1 METEELGDEELA
13 VVTAVI
19 ALLCEQQALTRSRVR
34 EVWPNPSPW
43 RWAAV
48 TGGARQTPE
57 ISLQ

>member
-19 ALLCEQQALTRSRVR
+19 ALICERQGLTQSRVR

-48 TGGARQTPE
+48 TAGVR
-57 ISLQ
+57 